1 MACSSFVGGS
11 CGEKEL
17 AVRARVSDTTLGGTA
32 MTKYEGLAPEER
44 ARITDIQDSLI
55 ERFVE
60 HKEAIEEGREVR
72 AKELEGEIS
81 ELQREKEN
89 VTKWTAAGSA

>member
-1 MACSSFVGGS
+1 MA
-11 CGEKEL
+11 
-17 AVRARVSDTTLGGTA
+17 
-32 MTKYEGLAPEER
+32 KYEGLAPEER
-44 ARITDIQDSLI
+44 ARITEIQDLLI

-60 HKEAIEEGREVR
+60 HKEAIQEGQEVR

-89 VTKWTAAGSA
+89 VTKWEAAGSA

>member
-1 MACSSFVGGS
+1 
-11 CGEKEL
+11 
-17 AVRARVSDTTLGGTA
+17 

-44 ARITDIQDSLI
+44 ARITDIQDLLI
-55 ERFVE
+55 EQFVE
-60 HKEAIEEGREVR
+60 HKEAIEEGQEVR

-89 VTKWTAAGSA
+89 VTKWATVGSA

>member
-1 MACSSFVGGS
+1 MA
-11 CGEKEL
+11 
-17 AVRARVSDTTLGGTA
+17 
-32 MTKYEGLAPEER
+32 KYEGLGTEER
-44 ARITDIQDSLI
+44 ARITEIQDLLI

-60 HKEAIEEGREVR
+60 HQEAIEDGQEVR

-89 VTKWTAAGSA
+89 VTKWAPVGSA

>member
-1 MACSSFVGGS
+1 
-11 CGEKEL
+11 
-17 AVRARVSDTTLGGTA
+17 

-44 ARITDIQDSLI
+44 ARITEIQDLLI

-60 HKEAIEEGREVR
+60 HKEAIEEGQEVR

-89 VTKWTAAGSA
+89 VTKWATVGSA

>member
-1 MACSSFVGGS
+1 
-11 CGEKEL
+11 
-17 AVRARVSDTTLGGTA
+17 

-44 ARITDIQDSLI
+44 ARITEIQDLLI

-60 HKEAIEEGREVR
+60 RKEAIGEGQEVR
-72 AKELEGEIS
+72 AKELEAEIY

-89 VTKWTAAGSA
+89 VTRWAVGSA

>member
-1 MACSSFVGGS
+1 
-11 CGEKEL
+11 
-17 AVRARVSDTTLGGTA
+17 

-60 HKEAIEEGREVR
+60 HQEAIEEGRKGR
-72 AKELEGEIS
+72 AKELEAEIN
-81 ELQREKEN
+81 ELQREKED
-89 VTKWTAAGSA
+89 VTRWVAVGSV

>member
-1 MACSSFVGGS
+1 
-11 CGEKEL
+11 
-17 AVRARVSDTTLGGTA
+17 

-44 ARITDIQDSLI
+44 ARITEIQDLLI

-60 HKEAIEEGREVR
+60 HKEAIEEGEEVR
-72 AKELEGEIS
+72 AKQLEAEID

-89 VTKWTAAGSA
+89 VTRWAAVGSG